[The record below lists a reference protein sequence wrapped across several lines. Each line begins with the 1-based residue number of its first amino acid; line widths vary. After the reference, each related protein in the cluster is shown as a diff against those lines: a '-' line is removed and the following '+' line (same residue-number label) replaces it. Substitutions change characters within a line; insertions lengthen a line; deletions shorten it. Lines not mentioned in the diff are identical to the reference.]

1 MTPDSGHLKIIVIG
15 GGAAG
20 MMAAGQAAQCGAE
33 VLLLEKMSQPGRKI
47 GISGKG
53 RCNLTNT
60 TGLHD
65 FINHFGKNGPFL
77 HQSFARFFSPELL
90 DFFSQH
96 GLSVVT
102 ERGGRIFPASGKALD
117 VVRVFRRWLERLN
130 VKMLYDCPVKSIMT
144 EGQAVT
150 GIQADHIYPADRVI
164 LCTGGMSYP
173 LTGSTGDGYRIAQ
186 ALGHTLAP
194 LRPALVPLETVRKF
208 PELDGLSLKN
218 IEVQMLV
225 NGKKKQ
231 QMFGEMTFT
240 KSGVSGPVI
249 LTMSGTIVDLLMAG
263 KGIVLL
269 VDLKPALSE
278 QQLDQRL
285 IRDFTSR
292 NKEPIASVLRGLLPR
307 ELIPLCL
314 QETGLDGSIVAGRIL
329 AQDRHRLGSWL
340 KHLQLDIAGYRPV
353 NEAIVTA
360 GGISLKE
367 VDPRTMQ
374 SQLISG
380 LYFAGEIL
388 DLQADTGGFNLQAAF
403 STGWVAGRSAAGCS
417 D

>member
-1 MTPDSGHLKIIVIG
+1 
-15 GGAAG
+15 
-20 MMAAGQAAQCGAE
+20 
-33 VLLLEKMSQPGRKI
+33 
-47 GISGKG
+47 
-53 RCNLTNT
+53 
-60 TGLHD
+60 
-65 FINHFGKNGPFL
+65 
-77 HQSFARFFSPELL
+77 
-90 DFFSQH
+90 
-96 GLSVVT
+96 
-102 ERGGRIFPASGKALD
+102 
-117 VVRVFRRWLERLN
+117 
-130 VKMLYDCPVKSIMT
+130 
-144 EGQAVT
+144 
-150 GIQADHIYPADRVI
+150 
-164 LCTGGMSYP
+164 
-173 LTGSTGDGYRIAQ
+173 
-186 ALGHTLAP
+186 
-194 LRPALVPLETVRKF
+194 
-208 PELDGLSLKN
+208 
-218 IEVQMLV
+218 
-225 NGKKKQ
+225 
-231 QMFGEMTFT
+231 
-240 KSGVSGPVI
+240 
-249 LTMSGTIVDLLMAG
+249 MSGTIVDLLMAG

-314 QETGLDGSIVAGRIL
+314 QETGLDGSILAGRIL
-329 AQDRHRLGSWL
+329 AQDRHKLGYWL

-353 NEAIVTA
+353 SEAIVTA